1 MINLILEF
9 NHVSYRINYHQIYR
23 NNLLSYPKLSRFRKS
38 KVVKWVHL
46 DLNIS
51 ISIFSMRLEMDQDLE
66 LDNLPKKCEKYTLI
80 ETLQLISRGPD

>member
-1 MINLILEF
+1 MFLTELIIIRFTET
-9 NHVSYRINYHQIYR
+9 IY
-23 NNLLSYPKLSRFRKS
+23 YPILCYLGSENQ
-38 KVVKWVHL
+38 KVVGWVHL